1 MSESRAFANAMAAL
15 QKKSAILEEENKILH
30 SQLKSCQY
38 ELQKLV
44 EELSNQE
51 NIFETLEKKLKNT
64 ISQLEEE
71 LLKKDEEILQK
82 DAQIESLSQELHQS
96 LIDQSRIMDQQLS
109 DRQQLSE
116 QQEQIEKLKQVIH
129 KLKEPRK
136 DDVRFTQSEKKTSF
150 VSKLDNAVEQYFN
163 NENQGYEQLIRRI
176 SKLEKEI
183 KDMENEQSNKILLD
197 QKIQLLKELQEQE
210 ESLLQYI

>member
-1 MSESRAFANAMAAL
+1 MSESRAFANAMQAL
-15 QKKSAILEEENKILH
+15 QKKASFLEEDNKILVN
-30 SQLKSCQY
+30 QLKSFQY

-44 EELSNQE
+44 EELSNKE
-51 NIFETLEKKLKNT
+51 CIFETLENKLKTT
-64 ISQLEEE
+64 IAQLEEE
-71 LLKKDEEILQK
+71 LFKKDEEILQK

-96 LIDQSRIMDQQLS
+96 LIDQSRVMDQQLI
-109 DRQQLSE
+109 DKQQLSE

-136 DDVRFTQSEKKTSF
+136 EDARFTQSEKKTSF

-176 SKLEKEI
+176 SRLEKEI
-183 KDMENEQSNKILLD
+183 KEMENEQSNKILLD
-197 QKIQLLKELQEQE
+197 QKIQLLRELQEQE

>member
-44 EELSNQE
+44 EELSNKE
-51 NIFETLEKKLKNT
+51 GIFETLEKRLKIT
-64 ISQLEEE
+64 VSQLEEE
-71 LLKKDEEILQK
+71 LYKKDEEILQK

-116 QQEQIEKLKQVIH
+116 QQEQIQKLKQVIH

-136 DDVRFTQSEKKTSF
+136 DDLRFTQSEKKTSF

>member
-15 QKKSAILEEENKILH
+15 QKKAAFLEEDNKILVT
-30 SQLKSCQY
+30 QLKSCQY

-44 EELSNQE
+44 EELSNKE
-51 NIFETLEKKLKNT
+51 SIFETLENKLKTT

-71 LLKKDEEILQK
+71 LFKKDEELLQK

-96 LIDQSRIMDQQLS
+96 LIDQSRVMDQQLI
-109 DRQQLSE
+109 DKQQLSE
-116 QQEQIEKLKQVIH
+116 QQEQIQKLKSVIY

-136 DDVRFTQSEKKTSF
+136 EDVRFTQSEKKTSF
-150 VSKLDNAVEQYFN
+150 VSRLDNAVEQYFN

-176 SKLEKEI
+176 SRLEKEI
-183 KDMENEQSNKILLD
+183 KEMENEQSNKVLLD